1 MIRLCGGSTE
11 SHLRRQRFW
20 QPWCLPQWPRR
31 PAAQGRGR
39 RRKPSTASAST
50 SSLTSTSRPTSPRRT
65 PELRWLVSQALADA
79 ADDGSDADP
88 AGQNDLKDRLERK
101 IRGDLDVQ
109 GGQAAFT
116 RKVCTLAAQL
126 EIVRAELPA
135 IAAASRDDAADG
147 SAIKSLDFGKAEEG
161 TGDLPPQTLRDAIEN
176 VRDGEWLPKRL
187 GRDDPAETTSDL
199 TARIAAHAG
208 FVSVAA
214 LQTAKL
220 PAARMLD
227 LLRPSLLAVTGMSAR
242 GWLLRIPLV
251 LGFWA
256 AALYLTTRVVQ
267 TDGSADLDS
276 IAINEILLALVA
288 ATSVI
293 GVATLPAVR
302 GLRRKWRPVAFA
314 EFAMAFGVLAAGG
327 GAAIV
332 AALAF
337 GHLSPGQLIVANGFD
352 EPRDWAVDVA
362 LFAILGIPL
371 TGPAV
376 VRWAQNV
383 GADLTKH
390 VAVAAILVTAVSILI
405 GVWMGPDLIDAIKDG
420 PAWKTVS
427 ALVALVTPVL
437 ICVPYL
443 FAHNVSSGPRSH

>member
-1 MIRLCGGSTE
+1 M
-11 SHLRRQRFW
+11 
-20 QPWCLPQWPRR
+20 
-31 PAAQGRGR
+31 
-39 RRKPSTASAST
+39 
-50 SSLTSTSRPTSPRRT
+50 
-65 PELRWLVSQALADA
+65 
-79 ADDGSDADP
+79 
-88 AGQNDLKDRLERK
+88 
-101 IRGDLDVQ
+101 
-109 GGQAAFT
+109 
-116 RKVCTLAAQL
+116 
-126 EIVRAELPA
+126 
-135 IAAASRDDAADG
+135 
-147 SAIKSLDFGKAEEG
+147 
-161 TGDLPPQTLRDAIEN
+161 
-176 VRDGEWLPKRL
+176 
-187 GRDDPAETTSDL
+187 
-199 TARIAAHAG
+199 
-208 FVSVAA
+208 
-214 LQTAKL
+214 
-220 PAARMLD
+220 
-227 LLRPSLLAVTGMSAR
+227 
-242 GWLLRIPLV
+242 
-251 LGFWA
+251 
-256 AALYLTTRVVQ
+256 
-267 TDGSADLDS
+267 
-276 IAINEILLALVA
+276 
-288 ATSVI
+288 
-293 GVATLPAVR
+293 
-302 GLRRKWRPVAFA
+302 AFA

-405 GVWMGPDLIDAIKDG
+405 GVWMGLDLIDAIKDG